1 MRVRILPSGAADAW
15 YPVYVNGL
23 RLYAG
28 VETGSDPGN
37 TREVWFSSLRV
48 TVDPAGRL
56 IALDG
61 PLLDAAAMTPIT
73 PAAAPIAAADVIPL
87 LQQRYAA
94 WPGEGLASVT
104 VYEIALEYA
113 LTSKNTSSAAKQ
125 GFTLRPV
132 WAVRVLARYHDGFE
146 IMTHVLLDAATG
158 QAL

>member
-1 MRVRILPSGAADAW
+1 
-15 YPVYVNGL
+15 
-23 RLYAG
+23 
-28 VETGSDPGN
+28 
-37 TREVWFSSLRV
+37 
-48 TVDPAGRL
+48 
-56 IALDG
+56 
-61 PLLDAAAMTPIT
+61 MTPIT
-73 PAAAPIAAADVIPL
+73 PAAAPIAAADVIQL

-125 GFTLRPV
+125 GFTLHPV